1 MLIRVSGYN
10 AGVQE
15 YLEEG
20 TKAGREF
27 SRDELDERVI
37 LYGDLDLT
45 RRVYES
51 IEDKGQ
57 DRYLSITMSFKEDI
71 VSPDTLR
78 DVAQEFREFLMYA
91 YKSEEFNFYAEAHL
105 PKIKAVKDRKSGELI
120 DRKPHIHIVIPKRNM
135 LSGNIFDPVG
145 SNYSQSEKYL
155 EAFQEYINQKYKLAS
170 PRDHVRADIADAAS
184 VLSRYK
190 GDDFYGKNREFK
202 QGLVKQV
209 IERDITTRKAFYDLV
224 AEHGETRVRNQ
235 GKPGEYIAVK
245 LKGDAKFT
253 NLKDT
258 IFQDDFV
265 VRRELKKPPLDQNII
280 RQRLLEWPQRAKEIK
295 YISKAGPA
303 FREFYV
309 TASTEDRARILAD
322 RETTF
327 YQTYGDTNVSLY
339 PVKRSRDHQRGVDE
353 AQGRSSAFT
362 ADGLQDLSL
371 GDVANHGQAGPA
383 GISDGALLLPGD
395 AHVHLGQHQPRGD
408 SGLRPPV
415 PGGRG
420 GRPGDASRRQPRR
433 QSTATVS
440 EAATGTRKRAGA
452 AGSRLA
458 GSRSGITDYPASPN
472 GRGPHRVPTIAD
484 IEARGGRLFDPLKMP
499 EGSAL
504 VIEVATST
512 RSTVS
517 PKNKASKSRRK
528 AGDAP
533 STKAS
538 RAQMRKTDNPL
549 PTYARNPHRTPTV
562 SDIEARGRRLFDPL
576 KKPDTR
582 LVIKLPSI
590 KALTSNRSASTV
602 AAYFNRQAEQNQ
614 LLPAQRQALRRVNK
628 QYFELRRSLFSDQR
642 LTRQDKAQ
650 LVSVLSFERL
660 KANEHIRYPSP
671 QTEVNFMGS
680 AQIRN
685 LITEEPDDP
694 GYSISGA
701 KTPEP
706 VGVRDRVKKIMNR
719 LTLQLDPQANQA
731 RDRELAAK
739 DIYTRKAKYSQ
750 NVHYLDKKTDKTLFV
765 DTGTSIAMRRT
776 GITESGVAVALQL
789 AKERFGSTLTIN
801 GTADFKRLVV
811 EAAAKNGLDVHFT
824 DKGMNE
830 SLVARRAEL
839 EIESEGQGIAPAE
852 PDLNVAEGAPA
863 SPAAVEPVPT
873 ERSAEAFV
881 PDDLVQHE
889 AQWRTARELTEEDV
903 RGSDT
908 VMGARGEDH
917 AMWLVGSYEATTE
930 SKDLITDYLANDA
943 YRERFKGA
951 LEDLYSQ
958 VSSPED
964 IRLLDSVTSFAV
976 EAVNQIERSPAVVT
990 DKPDT
995 QTPTQSPA
1003 AQSPAGRKVIQ
1014 GMLMNHGAAPYQ
1026 HQVDKQ
1032 DSYFVTLKTD
1042 AGERTVWGV
1051 ALAEVME
1058 KASLVPGEQIRLE
1071 DKGTVPVTVQ
1081 KIELDGSVTEKISH
1095 RREWTAEREVPERE
1109 VAKPLT
1115 PLESAAA
1122 ASASNTQAATH
1133 EQEEPGLSTD

>member
-10 AGVQE
+10 AGAQE

-51 IEDKGQ
+51 IEDKSQ
-57 DRYLSITMSFKEDI
+57 DRYLSITMSFKEDL

-91 YKSEEFNFYAEAHL
+91 YKAEEFNFYAEAHI
-105 PKIKAVKDRKSGELI
+105 PRIRSIKDRKSGELI
-120 DRKPHIHIVIPKRNM
+120 DRKPHIHIVIPKKNM

-145 SNYSQSEKYL
+145 SSYSQSEKYL

-170 PRDHVRADIADAAS
+170 PRDHVRADVADAAS

-202 QGLVKQV
+202 QSLVKLV
-209 IERDITTRKAFYDLV
+209 IERNISTREGFYDLV

-245 LKGDAKFT
+245 LEGDAKFT

-265 VRRELKKPPLDQNII
+265 VRRELKKPPLDQSII

-303 FREFYV
+303 FRKFYV
-309 TASTEDRARILAD
+309 AASPEDRARILAD

-327 YQTYGDTNVSLY
+327 YKTYGDTNVSLY
-339 PVKRSRDHQRGVDE
+339 PVKRSRDHQRSVDKT
-353 AQGRSSAFT
+353 QDRSSAF
-362 ADGLQDLSL
+362 APDGLQDLSI
-371 GDVANHGQAGPA
+371 GDVANHRQAGSA
-383 GISDGALLLPGD
+383 GIGGGTLLLPSD

-408 SGLRPPV
+408 SGLRPPLSG
-415 PGGRG
+415 GGRG
-420 GRPGDASRRQPRR
+420 GRPGDASRRRQP
-433 QSTATVS
+433 TATVS

-458 GSRSGITDYPASPN
+458 GSRSGITDHPGSPN

-484 IEARGGRLFDPLKMP
+484 IEARGRRLFDPLKMP

-517 PKNKASKSRRK
+517 PRNKASKSRRK

-576 KKPDTR
+576 KRPDAR

-614 LLPAQRQALRRVNK
+614 LLPAQRQAVRRVNK

-680 AQIRN
+680 AQIRK

-719 LTLQLDPQANQA
+719 LTLQLDPQTNQA

-765 DTGTSIAMRRT
+765 DTGTAIAMRRT

-839 EIESEGQGIAPAE
+839 EIESEGQGIAPAAPE
-852 PDLNVAEGAPA
+852 QKAPDAAPLAEQGAA
-863 SPAAVEPVPT
+863 EPVPA
-873 ERSAEAFV
+873 ERRAEVFV

-889 AQWRTARELTEEDV
+889 AQWRNARELTEEDV

-917 AMWLVGSYEATTE
+917 AMWLVGSNEATPE
-930 SKDLITDYLANDA
+930 SKDLIRNYLTNDT
-943 YRERFKGA
+943 YREHFKGA
-951 LEDLYSQ
+951 LEDMYSQ

-964 IRLLDSVTSFAV
+964 IRLLDSVTAFAV
-976 EAVNQIERSPAVVT
+976 EAVNQIEASAAVGT
-990 DKPDT
+990 DKPGV
-995 QTPTQSPA
+995 QTPAQSPSG
-1003 AQSPAGRKVIQ
+1003 QPAGRKVIQ
-1014 GMLMNHGAAPYQ
+1014 GMLLDHGAAPYQ
-1026 HQVDKQ
+1026 NQVDKQ

-1042 AGERTVWGV
+1042 AGERTVWGI
-1051 ALAEVME
+1051 ALAEVMD
-1058 KASLVPGEQIRLE
+1058 KAALVPGDQIRLE

-1081 KIELDGSVTEKISH
+1081 KIELDGSVTEKVSH
-1095 RREWTAEREVPERE
+1095 RREWTAERETPERE

-1115 PLESAAA
+1115 EG
-1122 ASASNTQAATH
+1122 
-1133 EQEEPGLSTD
+1133 EKLSTSSPQAEQPAGMVHDHGHGMSTD